1 MVEKRALAE
10 PVSPGRRRNMQAIK
24 AKNTKPELV
33 IRKLLHSLGYRYRL
47 HAKDLPGRPDIVFRP
62 RKKAV
67 EVRGCFWHRHQGC
80 KNCVMPSTRSDWWEG
95 KLTANVLRDERNMAD
110 LAALG
115 WEVLIIWEC
124 EANHNDIPKRL
135 INFLK

>member
-24 AKNTKPELV
+24 AKDTKPELV

-80 KNCVMPSTRSDWWEG
+80 KNCATPGTRTDWWEG

-110 LAALG
+110 LTALG

-124 EANHNDIPKRL
+124 ETNHNDIPKRL
-135 INFLK
+135 IDFLK